1 MIESAV
7 ISGLAILNLYT
18 AFMLVIQERRL
29 NKYRLASMAH
39 TYFEAFEKFYELYVE
54 YGYDPEKM
62 QKELSI
68 HAKKMGDYFNEQLDN
83 N

>member
-1 MIESAV
+1 MIESV
-7 ISGLAILNLYT
+7 LIGGLAILNLYT
-18 AFMLVIQERRL
+18 ALMLVTQDKRL
-29 NKYRLASMAH
+29 DKYRLASMAH
-39 TYFEAFEKFYELYVE
+39 TYFEAFEKFVELYSE
-54 YGYDPEKM
+54 YGDNPEKM